1 MCLKS
6 TRQAA
11 ALTLPEP
18 LDNDGL
24 KAHWYSANGAAV
36 PKRLQAVDDSINADT
51 AYRLA
56 CAGTAMH
63 WQGDFAQAR
72 QMLQALTRRVA
83 QAAKPQAA
91 KPQTASSAMPQVFH
105 AHRMAQAQRA
115 RILSMLVLTIE
126 GDYRIALRRA
136 PDVQEALTH
145 AWGPATGQIRV
156 VSLRELLGVLSAYE
170 WQRKGVHLDV
180 GLLEG
185 LTVHPHYGVFSP
197 VRNEYLHL
205 VAKAP
210 LPSLELAFD
219 IGTGTGVVAA
229 LLLMRG
235 VKQVTA
241 TDNSERAL
249 RCAQDNLQRL
259 KLADRATLQLCDV
272 FPQGLAPLIVC
283 NPPWLPGKA
292 NSLLEHAI
300 YDPDSRMLRTFI
312 AGVAAH
318 LSPNGEAWLI
328 VSDLAEHLNLRSRA
342 QLLQW
347 IADAGLQV
355 LGREDIR
362 PSHAKVHDA
371 SDALH
376 AARQQELTSLW
387 RLGVRVA

>member
-6 TRQAA
+6 TRQVV
-11 ALTLPEP
+11 ALTLPDS
-18 LDNDGL
+18 LDSHAL
-24 KAHWYSANGAAV
+24 KAHWYSGSGAAA
-36 PKRLQAVDDSINADT
+36 PKRLEAVDDSLNADT

-72 QMLQALTRRVA
+72 QMLQALTRRVS
-83 QAAKPQAA
+83 QAKPQAL
-91 KPQTASSAMPQVFH
+91 PTAMPQAFH
-105 AHRMAQAQRA
+105 AYRMAQAQRA

-136 PDVQEALTH
+136 PEVREALTH
-145 AWGPATGQIRV
+145 AWGPASGEARL
-156 VSLRELLGVLSAYE
+156 VSLRELLGILSAHE
-170 WQRKGVHLDV
+170 WQRKGVYLDV
-180 GLLEG
+180 GLQEG
-185 LTVHPHYGVFSP
+185 LTIHPHYGVFSP
-197 VRNEYLHL
+197 VRNEYLQL

-210 LPSLELAFD
+210 LPSLDLAFD

-272 FPQGLAPLIVC
+272 FPQGSAPLIVC

-292 NSLLEHAI
+292 TSLLEHAI

-318 LSPNGEAWLI
+318 LTPNGEAWLI
-328 VSDLAEHLNLRSRA
+328 VSDLAEHLNLRTRA

-362 PSHAKVHDA
+362 PTHAKVHDA

>member
-6 TRQAA
+6 TRLAVV
-11 ALTLPEP
+11 LTLPESV
-18 LDNDGL
+18 DSNAMKD
-24 KAHWYSANGAAV
+24 HWYSASGAAA
-36 PKRLQAVDDSINADT
+36 PKRLEAVDDTLNADT

-72 QMLQALTRRVA
+72 QILQALTRRVS
-83 QAAKPQAA
+83 QTAKPQAV
-91 KPQTASSAMPQVFH
+91 PTAMPQAFH
-105 AHRMAQAQRA
+105 AYRMAQAQRA
-115 RILSMLVLTIE
+115 RILSMLVLTIQ

-136 PDVQEALTH
+136 PDVQAALTN
-145 AWGPATGQIRV
+145 AWGPATGEARL
-156 VSLRELLGVLSAYE
+156 VSLRELLGVLSAHE
-170 WQRKGVHLDV
+170 WQRKGVPMDV
-180 GLLEG
+180 GLEEG
-185 LTVHPHYGVFSP
+185 LTIHPHYGVFSP
-197 VRNEYLHL
+197 VRNEYLRL
-205 VAKAP
+205 LTKAP
-210 LPSLELAFD
+210 LPNLDLAFD

-229 LLLMRG
+229 VLLLRG
-235 VKQVTA
+235 VKQVIA

-249 RCAQDNLQRL
+249 NCAQDNLQRL
-259 KLADRATLQLCDV
+259 KLADRATLQQCDV
-272 FPQGLAPLIVC
+272 FPPGLAPLIVC

-292 NSLLEHAI
+292 TSLLEQAV

-318 LSPNGEAWLI
+318 LTPGGEAWLI
-328 VSDLAEHLNLRSRA
+328 ISDLAEHLNLRTRV

>member
-6 TRQAA
+6 TRLAA
-11 ALTLPEP
+11 VLTLPES
-18 LDNDGL
+18 LDSNAL
-24 KAHWYSANGAAV
+24 KDHWYSASGAAV
-36 PKRLQAVDDSINADT
+36 PKRLEAVDDSLNADT

-72 QMLQALTRRVA
+72 QMLRALTRRVS
-83 QAAKPQAA
+83 QTVKPQAV
-91 KPQTASSAMPQVFH
+91 PTAMPQAFH
-105 AHRMAQAQRA
+105 AYRMAQAQRA
-115 RILSMLVLTIE
+115 RILSMLVLTIA

-136 PDVQEALTH
+136 PDVQSALTH
-145 AWGPATGQIRV
+145 AWGPATGKARL

-170 WQRKGVHLDV
+170 WQRKGVYLDV
-180 GLLEG
+180 GLQEG

-197 VRNEYLHL
+197 VRNEYLQL
-205 VAKAP
+205 LAQAP
-210 LPSLELAFD
+210 LPSLDLAFD

-229 LLLMRG
+229 VLLLRG
-235 VKQVTA
+235 VKHVVA

-249 RCAQDNLQRL
+249 NCAQDNLQRL

-292 NSLLEHAI
+292 TSLLEHAI
-300 YDPDSRMLRTFI
+300 YDPDSRMLRALI

-318 LSPNGEAWLI
+318 LTPGGEAWLI
-328 VSDLAEHLNLRSRA
+328 ISDLAEHLNLRTHA

-376 AARQQELTSLW
+376 SARQQELTSLW

>member
-1 MCLKS
+1 
-6 TRQAA
+6 
-11 ALTLPEP
+11 
-18 LDNDGL
+18 
-24 KAHWYSANGAAV
+24 
-36 PKRLQAVDDSINADT
+36 
-51 AYRLA
+51 
-56 CAGTAMH
+56 
-63 WQGDFAQAR
+63 
-72 QMLQALTRRVA
+72 
-83 QAAKPQAA
+83 
-91 KPQTASSAMPQVFH
+91 
-105 AHRMAQAQRA
+105 
-115 RILSMLVLTIE
+115 LTIE

-145 AWGPATGQIRV
+145 AWGPATGEARL
-156 VSLRELLGVLSAYE
+156 VSLRELLGALSAHE
-170 WQRKGVHLDV
+170 WQRKGVYLDV
-180 GLLEG
+180 GLQEG

-197 VRNEYLHL
+197 VRNEYLQL

-210 LPSLELAFD
+210 LPSLDLAFD

-272 FPQGLAPLIVC
+272 FPQGSAPLIVC

-292 NSLLEHAI
+292 TSLLEHAI

-312 AGVAAH
+312 SGVAAH
-318 LSPNGEAWLI
+318 LTPNGEAWLI
-328 VSDLAEHLNLRSRA
+328 VSDLAEHLNLRPRA

-355 LGREDIR
+355 LGRDDIR

>member
-1 MCLKS
+1 MYLKS
-6 TRQAA
+6 TRLGAV
-11 ALTLPEP
+11 LTLPES
-18 LDNDGL
+18 LDSNAL
-24 KAHWYSANGAAV
+24 KDHWYSANGAAA
-36 PKRLQAVDDSINADT
+36 PKRLEAVDDTLNADT

-72 QMLQALTRRVA
+72 QMLQALTRRVGL
-83 QAAKPQAA
+83 AAKAPVAKHQAV
-91 KPQTASSAMPQVFH
+91 TTAMPQALH
-105 AHRMAQAQRA
+105 AYRMAQAQRA
-115 RILSMLVLTIE
+115 RILSMLVLTIQ

-136 PDVQEALTH
+136 PDVQAALTN
-145 AWGPATGQIRV
+145 AWGPATGEARL
-156 VSLRELLGVLSAYE
+156 VSLRELLGILSAYE
-170 WQRKGVHLDV
+170 WQRKGVYLDV
-180 GLLEG
+180 GLEEG
-185 LTVHPHYGVFSP
+185 LTIHPHYGVFSP
-197 VRNEYLHL
+197 VRNEYLRL
-205 VAKAP
+205 LAKAP
-210 LPSLELAFD
+210 LPSLDLAFD

-229 LLLMRG
+229 VLLLRG
-235 VKQVTA
+235 VKHVVA

-249 RCAQDNLQRL
+249 NCAQDNLQRL

-292 NSLLEHAI
+292 TSLLEHAI
-300 YDPDSRMLRTFI
+300 YDPDSRMLRAFI
-312 AGVAAH
+312 AGVTAH
-318 LSPNGEAWLI
+318 LTPSGEAWL
-328 VSDLAEHLNLRSRA
+328 VLSDLAEHLKLRTRE

-362 PSHAKVHDA
+362 PSHTKVHDA

-376 AARQQELTSLW
+376 SARQQEVTSLW